1 MHRLKMAVIVVAA
14 VLGGIAPAMADDK
27 RSGCAKRDRYCL
39 DPDIVTTVSPQPASV
54 TLSTAL
60 PKYASYEVTITHYA
74 RPETLAPVKF
84 TATTSVVASDGVTPI
99 AGQTADV
106 VGSDSAE
113 CTASGVTVNCTFVA
127 GLVAANS
134 SKTFSVTVKAPS
146 AGAQVKFASQ
156 TSWVEPNE
164 RNAPTEFEPERTAFT
179 ALDAPDPLKVSSFVP
194 AGGGT
199 LYTGENGGIPAPT
212 ALNTWTATV
221 TLPPTAG
228 STTAS
233 IQNLI
238 SPITCAP
245 NLLDCS
251 SSTLTIPGGPFANLI
266 ITLRRDAST
275 IGKYAKISN
284 AKVFYTDPGH
294 PNPSAVYP
302 LQVPSCTDT
311 TYGVLPLSGI
321 PCMASRQAVYAPT
334 TSSTSRTTSGGHDD
348 DDDDHKTL
356 LYWEFV
362 IKAVDNGKY
371 TN

>member
-1 MHRLKMAVIVVAA
+1 MRRLTLAIVLVAA
-14 VLGGIAPAMADDK
+14 TMGGIAPTMADDK
-27 RSGCAKRDRYCL
+27 RPGCAKRDRYCL
-39 DPDIVTTVSPQPASV
+39 DPDIVTTISPQPASV

-60 PKYASYEVTITHYA
+60 PKYASYQVTVTHYA

-84 TATTSVVASDGVTPI
+84 TATTSVVAADGVTPV

-113 CTASGVTVNCTFVA
+113 CTATGVTVNCTFVA

-146 AGAQVKFASQ
+146 AGAQVKFTSQ

-164 RNAPTEFEPERTAFT
+164 RNAPTEFEPVRTAFT

-212 ALNTWTATV
+212 TLNTWTATV

-284 AKVFYTDPGH
+284 AKVFYSDPGH
-294 PNPSAVYP
+294 PNPLAVYP
-302 LQVPSCTDT
+302 LQVPACTDT

-321 PCMASRQAVYAPT
+321 PCMSSRQAVYAPT
-334 TSSTSRTTSGGHDD
+334 TSSTSRTSGVDHD

-371 TN
+371 AN